1 MAKSALEK
9 FDSAREP
16 YVQVLNKAMPWAAK
30 GAKMVISSPP
40 EIDAIIRHVPIGK
53 IVRFEDLRRIISRK
67 HQADVTCP
75 LTTGIFLNIASAA
88 AEEQKSAGG
97 KKTLAWWRALK
108 GGDELN
114 PKAPGGVDAHRDH
127 LEAEGIKVVTK
138 PRGKKLIVADIEKY
152 AVPLSSLV

>member
-9 FDSAREP
+9 YQSAPEP
-16 YVQVLNKAMPWAAK
+16 YVQVLDKAMPWALK

-40 EIDAIIRHVPIGK
+40 EIDRIIRKVPKGK
-53 IVRFEDLRRIISRK
+53 VIRFEDLRLIISRK

-75 LTTGIFLNIASAA
+75 LTTGIFLNIASNA

-97 KKTLAWWRALK
+97 KNPLAWWRALK

-114 PKAPGGVDAHRDH
+114 PKAPGGVDAHRKY
-127 LEAEGIKVVTK
+127 LEAEGINVITK
-138 PRGKKLIVADIEKY
+138 PRGKKLIVADIDKY
-152 AVPLSSLV
+152 AVPISNLI